1 MTGCGWEWISKG
13 PAGAA
18 ASSSSSSSNGS
29 APAGAF
35 QAAPTKARFYPAPA
49 PRVVREGDTLF
60 VETRVELLDEMDD
73 STKGIGEFHF
83 ELLNQAE
90 SDEGAAGLRLYAWDV
105 LIMTLNDQKRYY
117 ERTTRSY
124 MFKLKIDTGAAPRRD
139 KTLRLIYTPPGG
151 KAVTAET
158 LLLAG

>member
-1 MTGCGWEWISKG
+1 MAGCGWEWASKG
-13 PAGAA
+13 PAGAGT
-18 ASSSSSSSNGS
+18 SPSSSNGS

-35 QAAPTKARFYPAPA
+35 QAAPNKARFYPAPA
-49 PRVVREGDTLF
+49 PRIVREGDTLF
-60 VETRVELLDEMDD
+60 VETRVELLDEMED

-83 ELLNQAE
+83 ELLNQGE

-124 MFKLKIDTGAAPRRD
+124 MFKLKIDAGAAPRRD

-151 KAVTAET
+151 KPVTAET
-158 LLLAG
+158 VLPAGG